1 MNWREISRNPV
12 DEKVHMFLLKELE
25 SKKVIPEDSRI
36 FLEKF
41 VNGYSV
47 LDIGVVEHDISHI
60 ESDGWKHRKIKN
72 LATKVVG
79 VDILEEEVR
88 ILNDMGF
95 DVRLVD
101 ATSLTDLGEKFERV
115 VIGDVIEHVSNP
127 VALVEFAARH
137 LAHDGLIMVSTPNP
151 FSYSFFM
158 RVIKEGTFV
167 ANAEHISWITPSM
180 ALEIACRAG
189 VRLENYYPMIGRPR
203 SILKRFMKKILR
215 IILPENNEIYASS
228 YIYIFTK

>member
-1 MNWREISRNPV
+1 MNWRDVSRNPV

-25 SKKVIPEDSRI
+25 SKKVIQETSSNL
-36 FLEKF
+36 LEKF
-41 VNGYSV
+41 VSGYSV

-60 ESDGWKHRKIKN
+60 ESESWKHRKIKN
-72 LATKVVG
+72 WATKVVG

-101 ATSLTDLGEKFERV
+101 ATSLTDLGERFERV

-151 FSYSFFM
+151 FYYSFIM
-158 RVIKEGTFV
+158 RVVKEGTFI
-167 ANAEHISWITPSM
+167 ANAEHMSWVTPSM
-180 ALEIACRAG
+180 AIEIASRAG
-189 VRLENYYPMIGRPR
+189 VRLKNYYPMIGRPK
-203 SILKRFMKKILR
+203 SILKRFIKKILK
-215 IILPENNEIYASS
+215 IILSEDNEIYASS

>member
-1 MNWREISRNPV
+1 MNWRDVSRNPV

-25 SKKVIPEDSRI
+25 SKKVIEENLSNL
-36 FLEKF
+36 LEKF
-41 VNGYSV
+41 VSGYSV

-60 ESDGWKHRKIKN
+60 ESESWKHRKIKKWG
-72 LATKVVG
+72 TKVVG

-95 DVRLVD
+95 DVRLLD
-101 ATSLTDLGEKFERV
+101 ATSLTDLGERFERV

-158 RVIKEGTFV
+158 RVIKEGTFI
-167 ANAEHISWITPSM
+167 ANAEHISWVTPSM
-180 ALEIACRAG
+180 AIEIASRAG
-189 VRLENYYPMIGRPR
+189 VRLKNYYPTIGRPK
-203 SILKRFMKKILR
+203 SILKRFIKKILR
-215 IILPENNEIYASS
+215 IILPEDNEIYASS